1 MLYDHETDHACNHT
15 PQCSPEQPTNLR
27 AHAYFRTPTSTFPLS
42 YRDGKQEKKS
52 SKATFIIMVISY
64 GRYSHRR
71 QFVLLLELNTQP
83 CDKRYNEIFNRGL
96 HLSVWQRKKK
106 DSAGV
111 QWTVIYFH
119 LSLAKVVLHN
129 CETIL
134 HFLNVLA
141 LNWNSK

>member
-106 DSAGV
+106 RFSWG
-111 QWTVIYFH
+111 TM
-119 LSLAKVVLHN
+119 N
-129 CETIL
+129 CYLFPFEFSKGCPTQL
-134 HFLNVLA
+134 
-141 LNWNSK
+141 WNNFTLFKCISFELKQ